1 MLAVPTSVAL
11 GIGGALIS
19 FAAVLTVISFR
30 NRNREEQSTVRTY
43 A

>member
-1 MLAVPTSVAL
+1 MLTVSTSVAL
-11 GIGGALIS
+11 RIGGALIS
-19 FAAVLTVISFR
+19 LAAVLTVISLR